1 LTSTNQRRRNALDW
15 ITSVALIGAAGVVI
29 WSEWPKFGPGISPTA
44 LAIPKDPVELGRRTL
59 LGSQD
64 APTLLVEF
72 TDVECPFCA
81 TFARDTL
88 PEINRLFVETGRLAV
103 ALVSLP
109 LAIHTHA
116 RDGARALECAD
127 EQAKLW
133 PLATLLFRIPQG
145 DLSAERIRGAALAAG
160 VEPEAIGMAI
170 KNFVYLLRS
179 TKTGEPYTGLTT
191 DFARRL
197 AEHNAGQNPST
208 ARGRPW
214 ALVVLIEF
222 TREAS
227 AVQFERYLKS
237 GSGRAFAK
245 RHLK

>member
-1 LTSTNQRRRNALDW
+1 VRRKWGCELTSTNQRRRNALDW

-160 VEPEAIGMAI
+160 VEPRAFDACRSSGAQTHLDSDIEMAHRLGI
-170 KNFVYLLRS
+170 RS
-179 TKTGEPYTGLTT
+179 TPTFLIGQ
-191 DFARRL
+191 RL
-197 AEHNAGQNPST
+197 PNNRLLVKETVAGALPVAEFVELLNAHT
-208 ARGRPW
+208 
-214 ALVVLIEF
+214 
-222 TREAS
+222 
-227 AVQFERYLKS
+227 
-237 GSGRAFAK
+237 K
-245 RHLK
+245 R